1 MTCQKATLTRSIT
14 YKTWSGRLVCFLLWI
29 RRDYLIFQLQRSDT
43 GVLTNKLNEPND
55 LLMRLARTAPYYK
68 RNRPHVCSFWVKGE
82 CRRGE
87 ECPYRHE
94 KPTDPEDPLADQ
106 NIKDR
111 YYGVNDPVADKLL
124 KRAAAM
130 PALPPPEDKTITT
143 LYIGNLGNLTEQD
156 IRYK

>member
-1 MTCQKATLTRSIT
+1 M
-14 YKTWSGRLVCFLLWI
+14 
-29 RRDYLIFQLQRSDT
+29 
-43 GVLTNKLNEPND
+43 
-55 LLMRLARTAPYYK
+55 
-68 RNRPHVCSFWVKGE
+68 CSFWVKGE

-156 IRYK
+156 IRFVVCHVYRHQYQLNLILGTTSTNTAKSAP

>member
-1 MTCQKATLTRSIT
+1 M
-14 YKTWSGRLVCFLLWI
+14 TWSLLLL
-29 RRDYLIFQLQRSDT
+29 RDF
-43 GVLTNKLNEPND
+43 P
-55 LLMRLARTAPYYK
+55 
-68 RNRPHVCSFWVKGE
+68 
-82 CRRGE
+82 GE

-130 PALPPPEDKTITT
+130 PTLETPEDKTITT
-143 LYIGNLGNLTEQD
+143 LYLGNLGTLTESD
-156 IRYK
+156 LRLGGINTLSGG